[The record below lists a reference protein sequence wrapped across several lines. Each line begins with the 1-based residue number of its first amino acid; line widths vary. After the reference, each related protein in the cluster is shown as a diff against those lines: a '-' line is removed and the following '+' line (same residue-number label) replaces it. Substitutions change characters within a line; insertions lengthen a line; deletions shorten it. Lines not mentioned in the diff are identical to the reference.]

1 MNRQLRSLGWF
12 RPCLLAVLLACFWP
26 AEAPAQGLRFT
37 NHCTAPVVVQ
47 AVCIVPGGVRRDR
60 PYLLKPG
67 EHTPPLL
74 LPGDKIITVYDARV
88 PNRVLFQ
95 GALPAGAGGMHFAVL
110 PHVLPGRV
118 RMELVPP
125 PRPRHR

>member
-1 MNRQLRSLGWF
+1 MIRQLCSLGLL
-12 RPCLLAVLLACFWP
+12 RPCLLAVLLVCCLP
-26 AEAPAQGLRFT
+26 ALAPAQGLAFR
-37 NHCTAPVVVQ
+37 NDCGAPIVVQ
-47 AVCIVPGGVRRDR
+47 AVCILPGGVRRDR

-67 EHTPPLL
+67 EHTPRLL
-74 LPGDKIITVYDARV
+74 LPGDKIITVYDARL

-95 GALPAGAGGMHFAVL
+95 GALPAGGVELRFAVL

-125 PRPRHR
+125 PRPRRR